1 MAGLF
6 IKFQELHTIQ
16 HTYAKACTEEKEKKV
31 NINYNRS
38 TMECTIVFFRSVLYY
53 GLYLRISRGRTT
65 FIYTDLEFP
74 NCGHTSQIDL
84 VSHYM

>member
-31 NINYNRS
+31 NINKLQSEY
-38 TMECTIVFFRSVLYY
+38 TIVFFRSVLYY

-65 FIYTDLEFP
+65 FINTDLEFP

-84 VSHYM
+84 GSHYM

>member
-31 NINYNRS
+31 NINKLQSEY
-38 TMECTIVFFRSVLYY
+38 TIVFFRSVLYY

-65 FIYTDLEFP
+65 FIITDLEFP

-84 VSHYM
+84 GSHYM